1 MGKMFT
7 TFFHTE
13 ITHLLS
19 MPGLRQLPTLPN
31 GSSATGHFP
40 LVQESERCINSK
52 DNTRNSSSTKSHTA
66 SLIYNVFNKTLLET
80 EQQMEKKIIQKIEKK
95 YTQEAFHFNA
105 TKCHS
110 RTHIISAYINSNKYT
125 CMYVQCTQ

>member
-1 MGKMFT
+1 MKEWGKCLH
-7 TFFHTE
+7 FFHTE

-80 EQQMEKKIIQKIEKK
+80 EQQMEKKIIQKIEKNIHK
-95 YTQEAFHFNA
+95 KRFTSMPQNVIAELTSF
-105 TKCHS
+105 
-110 RTHIISAYINSNKYT
+110 RHI
-125 CMYVQCTQ
+125 